1 MEMIFL
7 NGLAIFLG
15 GIIGHK
21 FRKYVSEK
29 ISNSVIKVVALNIII
44 IGLKEA
50 LNYRNGML
58 NLAYLVVGVIIGE
71 AIDLDE
77 RLKKMGGYIQKKF
90 TKGQEGVAKG
100 FVVSTI
106 IFCVGSMAILGPL
119 EIALKNNNEILT
131 MKSIM
136 DGISAIIFAAS
147 YGIGVVFS
155 GIMVVIY
162 QFIIYIFGT
171 AISTLVTPDIIQDIS
186 SVGGVVLLAL
196 GTTIVF
202 GERNIKVSN
211 MLPAIFL
218 PILYSL
224 ILRLI

>member
-21 FRKYVSEK
+21 FREYVSEK
-29 ISNSVIKVVALNIII
+29 ISSSIIKVVALNIMIL
-44 IGLKEA
+44 GLKEG

-58 NLAYLVVGVIIGE
+58 NLAYLVIGVIIGE
-71 AIDLDE
+71 ILDLDGN
-77 RLKKMGGYIQKKF
+77 LKKIGNYIQNKF
-90 TKGQEGVAKG
+90 TKGKPGIAKG

-136 DGISAIIFAAS
+136 DGISSIIFAAS
-147 YGIGVVFS
+147 YGIGVIFS
-155 GIMVVIY
+155 GVVVIIY

-171 AISTLVTPDIIQDIS
+171 GISTLINSDIIQDIS

-196 GTTIVF
+196 GITIIF

-218 PILYSL
+218 PIVYSL
-224 ILRLI
+224 ILNLI

>member
-1 MEMIFL
+1 MIFL
-7 NGLAIFLG
+7 NGIAIFLG
-15 GIIGHK
+15 GFLGHK
-21 FRKYVSEK
+21 FRGYVSEK
-29 ISNSVIKVVALNIII
+29 VSSSIIKVVALNIIVI
-44 IGLKEA
+44 ALKEA

-58 NLAYLVVGVIIGE
+58 NLAYLVIGVIVGE
-71 AIDLDE
+71 VIDLDAK
-77 RLKKMGGYIQKKF
+77 LKNMGEYIQNKF
-90 TKGQEGVAKG
+90 TKGKEGIAKG

-131 MKSIM
+131 IKSIM

-147 YGIGVVFS
+147 YGVGVIFS
-155 GIMVVIY
+155 GMIVIVY
-162 QFIIYIFGT
+162 QFIIYLFGS
-171 AISTLVTPDIIQDIS
+171 AISTLVTQEIIQDIS

-196 GTTIVF
+196 GITIVF

-218 PILYSL
+218 PIVYSL
-224 ILRLI
+224 FLRLL

>member
-1 MEMIFL
+1 MIFL
-7 NGLAIFLG
+7 NGIAIFLG
-15 GIIGHK
+15 GFLGHK
-21 FRKYVSEK
+21 FRGYVSEK
-29 ISNSVIKVVALNIII
+29 VSSSIIKVVALNIIVI
-44 IGLKEA
+44 ALKEA

-58 NLAYLVVGVIIGE
+58 NLAYLVIGVIVGE
-71 AIDLDE
+71 VIDLDAK
-77 RLKKMGGYIQKKF
+77 LKNMGEYIQNKF
-90 TKGQEGVAKG
+90 TKGKEGIAKG

-131 MKSIM
+131 IKSIM

-147 YGIGVVFS
+147 YGVGVIFS
-155 GIMVVIY
+155 GMIVIVY
-162 QFIIYIFGT
+162 QFIIYLFGS
-171 AISTLVTPDIIQDIS
+171 AISTLVTQEIIQDIS

-196 GTTIVF
+196 GITIVF

-218 PILYSL
+218 PIVYSL
-224 ILRLI
+224 FLGLF

>member
-1 MEMIFL
+1 MIFL
-7 NGLAIFLG
+7 NGIAIFLG
-15 GIIGHK
+15 GFVGHK
-21 FRKYVSEK
+21 FRRYVSEK
-29 ISNSVIKVVALNIII
+29 ISSSIIKVVALNIIVI
-44 IGLKEA
+44 ALKEA
-50 LNYRNGML
+50 LNYRSGML
-58 NLAYLVVGVIIGE
+58 NLAYLVIGVIIGE
-71 AIDLDE
+71 IIDLDAK
-77 RLKKMGGYIQKKF
+77 LKNMGEYIQKKF
-90 TKGQEGVAKG
+90 TKGKEGIAKG

-131 MKSIM
+131 IKSIM

-155 GIMVVIY
+155 GVIVTVY
-162 QFIIYIFGT
+162 QFIIYLFGS
-171 AISTLVTPDIIQDIS
+171 AISTLVTQEIIQDIS

-196 GTTIVF
+196 GITIVF

-218 PILYSL
+218 PIVYSL
-224 ILRLI
+224 FLGLF

>member
-7 NGLAIFLG
+7 NGIAIFLG
-15 GIIGHK
+15 GFLGHK
-21 FRKYVSEK
+21 FRGYVSEK
-29 ISNSVIKVVALNIII
+29 VSSSIIKVVALNIIVI
-44 IGLKEA
+44 ALKEA

-58 NLAYLVVGVIIGE
+58 NLAYLVIGVIVGE
-71 AIDLDE
+71 VIDLDAK
-77 RLKKMGGYIQKKF
+77 LKNMGEYIQNKF
-90 TKGQEGVAKG
+90 TKGKEGIAKG

-131 MKSIM
+131 IKSIM

-147 YGIGVVFS
+147 YGVGVIFS
-155 GIMVVIY
+155 GMIVIVY
-162 QFIIYIFGT
+162 QFIIYLFGS
-171 AISTLVTPDIIQDIS
+171 AISTLVTQEIIQDIS

-196 GTTIVF
+196 GITIVF

-218 PILYSL
+218 PIVYSL
-224 ILRLI
+224 FLRLL

>member
-7 NGLAIFLG
+7 NGIAIFLG
-15 GIIGHK
+15 GFLGHK
-21 FRKYVSEK
+21 FRGYVSEK
-29 ISNSVIKVVALNIII
+29 VSSSIIKVVALNIIVI
-44 IGLKEA
+44 ALKEA

-58 NLAYLVVGVIIGE
+58 NLAYLVIGVIVGE
-71 AIDLDE
+71 VIDLDAK
-77 RLKKMGGYIQKKF
+77 LKNMGEYIQNKF
-90 TKGQEGVAKG
+90 TKGKEGIAKG

-131 MKSIM
+131 IKSIM

-147 YGIGVVFS
+147 YGVGVIFS
-155 GIMVVIY
+155 GMIVIVY
-162 QFIIYIFGT
+162 QFIIYLFGS
-171 AISTLVTPDIIQDIS
+171 AISTLVTQEIIQDIS

-196 GTTIVF
+196 GITIVF

-218 PILYSL
+218 PIVYSL
-224 ILRLI
+224 FLGLF